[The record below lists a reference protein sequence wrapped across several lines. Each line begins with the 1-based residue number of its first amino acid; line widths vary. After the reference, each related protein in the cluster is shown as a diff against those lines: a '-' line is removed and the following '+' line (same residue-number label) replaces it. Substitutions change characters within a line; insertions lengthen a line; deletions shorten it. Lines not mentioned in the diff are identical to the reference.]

1 MSETGQRPSAFTS
14 KDNPP
19 PSKPAVFS
27 SQRTKGGVAGR
38 TTTRIGRATGR
49 AVSFQVIHADRPL
62 LPATVIASNRGG
74 LRGSGTEILPSGLP
88 LEDKGGA

>member
-1 MSETGQRPSAFTS
+1 MSEAGQRPSAFTS

-19 PSKPAVFS
+19 ASKPAVFC
-27 SQRTKGGVAGR
+27 SQQTEGAATGR

-62 LPATVIASNRGG
+62 LAVNVIASNR
-74 LRGSGTEILPSGLP
+74 
-88 LEDKGGA
+88 